1 MGYRYPYLRAVI
13 FSSHLVSGGQAT
25 EAVFQATG
33 EHQLV
38 ADSDCRRQ
46 TAGDEDP
53 SVFFENTDSAAPSAL
68 DDEDKEPHHLPA
80 AFLDSEVA
88 GTTGRRKAKTHEHT
102 KTQEQNLLSASAAAQ
117 TTKNVPVLGGTE
129 VVVGT
134 AAAVGVAGTIIAL
147 NSPGPTPAPTRPMLP
162 PTPAHVGSLHS
173 CR

>member
-25 EAVFQATG
+25 EAVFRATG
-33 EHQLV
+33 EQELV
-38 ADSDCRRQ
+38 ADSSWRRQ

-53 SVFFENTDSAAPSAL
+53 SVFVEDTDSAAPPAL

-102 KTQEQNLLSASAAAQ
+102 KTQKQNLRSASAATQ
-117 TTKNVPVLGGTE
+117 RRGVPPALANPEVIKGTI
-129 VVVGT
+129 
-134 AAAVGVAGTIIAL
+134 AAVGATGVGLAL
-147 NSPGPTPAPTRPMLP
+147 FGGGGPGPVPRRPRPTPPPMPAPAGP
-162 PTPAHVGSLHS
+162 
-173 CR
+173 CC